1 MVAIVF
7 CFLLIFAKTC
17 QTRYHFHAGMTN
29 WLTVEELARHLRTV
43 PSTIYKLKQRGQIR
57 GYRVGRQILFD
68 VDEVDADIKSE
79 KRKKPSGQKTGA
91 GDADQ
96 HAVS

>member
-1 MVAIVF
+1 M
-7 CFLLIFAKTC
+7 LLFIRLAD
-17 QTRYHFHAGMTN
+17 MTT
-29 WLTVEELARHLRTV
+29 WLTVEEVARHLRTV

-68 VDEVDADIKSE
+68 VDEVDADVKSE
-79 KRKKPSGQKTGA
+79 RRKKPARQKTGA
-91 GDADQ
+91 DDADQ